1 VRVRV
6 IDIAGGGR
14 RLTFALALP
23 LLLAACEGES
33 STPPYF
39 GPTILGEAPP
49 RPECVGGDPCDCG
62 VGTHGLKLCNAA
74 GFECYCE
81 GCGDYAVSSEPAP
94 FDACGGDPSGL
105 WSLTERDV
113 SAAVLR
119 GEFRAYKGQ
128 FECHSLRARDRGL
141 PTDLPAALLRLN
153 ADGTGN
159 YSFTPRAAATIAV
172 ANDCLSPAP
181 VQDGQWHYEACE
193 ALGCLPYGCGVC
205 ECLFEEDLALAG
217 AAHWSTGEA
226 QLDVVLE
233 SGEEL
238 SFAYCVAAD
247 ELRLRDLHS
256 GIDQVLVPATVG
268 GTPIPCS
275 ERSAAHC
282 RAGCEQGACFGVPE
296 ACASA
301 TTSAACFETDQRCGW
316 AEGAC
321 RGEDPSCEFADYGVL
336 PGCEIFVSPT

>member
-6 IDIAGGGR
+6 IDIAGPCR

-23 LLLAACEGES
+23 LLVAACEGES
-33 STPPYF
+33 STPPSF
-39 GPTILGEAPP
+39 GPTTLGEAPP

-62 VGTHGLKLCNAA
+62 VGTHGLKLCHAA
-74 GFECYCE
+74 GFECHCE
-81 GCGDYAVSSEPAP
+81 DCGNYAVSSEPVP

-105 WSLTERDV
+105 WSMTERDV

-119 GEFRAYKGQ
+119 GNFRAYEGQ
-128 FECHSLRARDRGL
+128 FECHSLRARDVRL
-141 PTDLPAALLRLN
+141 PTALLRLG
-153 ADGTGN
+153 ADGTGS
-159 YSFTPRAAATIAV
+159 YSFTPRGTPTIAV
-172 ANDCLSPAP
+172 ANDCLSASP
-181 VQDGQWHYEACE
+181 VQDGQWHYEACD
-193 ALGCLPYGCGVC
+193 ALGCLALGCGAC
-205 ECLFEEDLALAG
+205 ECPFEADLALAG

-238 SFAYCVAAD
+238 SFAYCVAGD
-247 ELRLRDLHS
+247 ELRLRDSHS

-275 ERSAAHC
+275 ERRAPQC
-282 RAGCEQGACFGVPE
+282 GAGCEQGACFGMP
-296 ACASA
+296 AGCAAA
-301 TTSAACFETDQRCGW
+301 TTRAACLEADELCGW